1 MSMVRFDSGQ
11 EMIGK
16 GMRLASL
23 ALACVLF
30 ATGTRAQTDTDPGIE
45 RIVAR
50 ALAPLIPADQAG
62 GVAAAVRVDRRTL
75 FFNYGLADR
84 AERRPVTSD
93 SLFNLGSVRKV
104 LDVTLLAHAV
114 KEGKIAP
121 DDPVAKY
128 VGELQDGGYV
138 RGVTL
143 RQLATHTSGLLLP
156 SDHPPWPQHRY
167 NLAEFISALN
177 HWAPE
182 GGEQPGR
189 QHIYS
194 HAAFV
199 LLGLA
204 LERRF
209 ATPMAQL
216 ISERVLAPLQMTS
229 TFMPEP
235 AHGGLAPAGLTPAVV
250 GRAVQGYSDKGDLVG
265 APGDQQGYFTFPGT
279 GQMFSSARD
288 LAAFVAAQVGELE
301 IPPVLR
307 DAMQLTQQG
316 MFRISPQVTQG
327 LAWEI
332 NEYGGPRIID
342 KPGGLNNSST
352 YIGIVPERRLGVVI
366 LANRGNQSIYEI
378 ARHVLLPALAH

>member
-1 MSMVRFDSGQ
+1 MRADSD
-11 EMIGK
+11 
-16 GMRLASL
+16 RYA
-23 ALACVLF
+23 
-30 ATGTRAQTDTDPGIE
+30 GTDGPDTAIDG
-45 RIVAR
+45 IVAR
-50 ALAPLIPADQAG
+50 ALAPLVSADQAG
-62 GVAAAVRVDRRTL
+62 GVAAAVHRDGRTF

-84 AERRPVTSD
+84 AQQRPVTSD

-114 KEGKIAP
+114 KRGEITL
-121 DDPVAKY
+121 DDPVGKY
-128 VGELQDGGYV
+128 IVELQQGSYT

-167 NLAEFISALN
+167 DLAELISILN
-177 HWAPE
+177 HWAPN
-182 GGEQPGR
+182 GGEQPGK

-194 HAAFV
+194 HAGFV

-209 ATPMAQL
+209 ETPIAQL
-216 ISERVLAPLQMTS
+216 IGERVLAPLQMTS
-229 TFMPEP
+229 TLMPEP
-235 AHGGLAPAGLTPAVV
+235 AQGGLASADSASIM

-265 APGDQQGYFTFPGT
+265 APGDQQGYFSFPGA

-288 LAAFVAAQVGELE
+288 LATFVAAQMGELDVPLE
-301 IPPVLR
+301 LR

-332 NEYGGPRIID
+332 NEHGGPRIID

-366 LANRGNQSIYEI
+366 LANRGNQAIYEI
-378 ARHVLLPALAH
+378 ARHVLLPALAR